1 MDPYLVTAALFDSAV
16 MGGSPLLDEML
27 EFVKENAP
35 YLLLTEE
42 KLKHWKRFM

>member
-1 MDPYLVTAALFDSAV
+1 MF
-16 MGGSPLLDEML
+16 GGSERLDQML

-42 KLKHWKRFM
+42 KLKHWIKFKQESI